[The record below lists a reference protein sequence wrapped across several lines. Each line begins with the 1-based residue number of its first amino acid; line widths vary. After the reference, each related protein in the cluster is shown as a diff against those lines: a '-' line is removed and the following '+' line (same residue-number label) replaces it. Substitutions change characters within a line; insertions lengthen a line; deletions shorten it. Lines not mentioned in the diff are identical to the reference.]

1 MKYTRKFEKRNP
13 TGRAAG
19 TGRIDSRTLA
29 RKILSAVA
37 ALSVAGQPFAA
48 LASTVTRVPG
58 ASGGE
63 IKFENGVGKIYAET
77 VKGDV
82 AVNRFDQF
90 NITAGDIANMY
101 FREQNKTN
109 WAGSLVNFVNNRID
123 VAGTVNAIKDNQ
135 IGGNL
140 YFLSASGMAVTGSGV
155 INAGSLF
162 VMTPTKSF
170 MDSMMTNG
178 VLDTDAG
185 KAMLNNITR
194 AEGAESWAVI
204 PINPSGTITV
214 LGKINAVDHVE
225 MRAAHIGIGKNISG
239 EDLKNTDGSV
249 LIAKDAMNTAAA
261 VTTGVPDFS
270 NLVNLNSSQLSAANI
285 TSLTAAKSP
294 DGGDI
299 ILTAYNDGS
308 GTEISSP
315 VFEDTINE
323 GKNTFK
329 RQDFVVSV
337 ENYGTIDA
345 AGGVDITAHAVNANA
360 DTNGQST
367 TNKSA
372 AQLASVSASVVI
384 DGAVTAKDD
393 VNVSAAAENRYV
405 DNTGLF
411 TKYAESGISFVM
423 PVVGDVA
430 YSALKTN
437 ADVTVGPSGSLTSSK
452 GNVNVSAKADT
463 LAASEASALGL
474 RYGSMFPGGNQNN
487 VPAAATVYTEAEN
500 TASVTVNGN
509 VTAKK
514 DVSIT
519 ADGKLTIDAANKMR
533 IAGNESANDIVVGVT
548 VARAD
553 NKASVTIGGTEEKK
567 KTISA
572 GGDLT
577 AQAAAES
584 DFSSA
589 VEVQTGDD
597 SALAA
602 AINVAQ
608 FSSAANLAVDNAD
621 LTAGGALTAAAENT
635 ITGDSVT
642 TENGVGLGSWASSA
656 YNVTIGKGIQDGA
669 LDGMSSWLSNAFK
682 GTKKGQDAAAEGE
695 SSLLGSFDMTEYFK
709 GGASITYSDQTHD
722 SGVTIGSGASL
733 TAGGDLAVSAAT
745 AIEDVHMT
753 ALGATRSYDDDSSTE
768 AVINA
773 SVLVSD
779 MSNSA
784 KVTVEG
790 GEGEAGATLKGG
802 KSVRVTSG
810 VTMDYNRID
819 KMVNDITE
827 AVNLLKENMDKLP
840 DDLKGDAST
849 LWANV
854 KGKYNA
860 LKEGVDALDDETL
873 LTTDEGSAGIS
884 DKISAAWDLL
894 TALNDLNSKINA
906 YEGDSVQ
913 DIKNSFNAITD
924 IVTGALGFADVNNY
938 ANFAAASSA
947 KSSSGSDM
955 TITGKNPTAGNGA
968 GSVILNTVNT
978 ASVVDV
984 GPGAAI
990 TANETAEISADS
1002 LVKDVTLGG
1011 LGTTGFNNSGG
1022 KTASVGATVNY
1033 SEFNNDTAAV
1043 VGAGTAVT
1051 AGHIDV
1057 SAANELNHVSV
1068 AGSAGMGAA
1077 NSTHT
1082 KGFTVNGMVTVVE
1095 GGSRVLALVD
1105 DGAQL
1110 TANQNPY
1117 TEDDEK
1123 RTTDG
1128 GVSITSRNDA
1138 GVVNVAAGLTIGS
1151 GTASVGAA
1159 LAIAGYDVKNTAG
1172 IDDVKSADDGDII
1185 SSGLLS
1191 GDHTA
1196 AEGNGSVSAYGL
1208 TIDAA
1213 AGGSIQSVAAG
1224 VSISKNDNSGEA
1236 GFFDNAN
1243 KFYTNTMDKIVGN
1256 QSVLNTLGD
1265 KVFGSGTS
1273 LSDVANAG
1281 EVTHGSSLD
1290 KIDMGAANNYMPSFS
1305 LAGVGSVAVN
1315 TIDAS
1320 TKAVA
1325 DHATVTIQTPKG
1337 AEKGSVNVTA
1347 RDASYVGAYA
1357 GSAAGQWKSGST
1369 ETADGRASSAA
1380 VAGAAA
1386 VNDMSNALSAVV
1398 SDSTI
1403 EEAGEV
1409 NTMALSGSQQLALG
1423 LGLTGVKS
1431 EGDSTSVGASIS
1443 VNLIDHDVEALHQD
1457 NTVTAADSVNVT
1469 AYVRD
1474 IESTGSVVLNVGLPS
1489 EGKQG
1494 AVGANI
1500 GVAMLE
1506 NNISAGIEG
1515 GSYEVEDGVQVSA
1528 LNALK
1533 NITVGASAGVTTGND
1548 KSFAVEGTG
1557 VYNEV
1562 TNETHAYIRGSE
1574 GKEASITTGAEGS
1587 VAVAANDTAVDED
1600 SVPESVLTDG
1610 LADQTGSIQE
1620 RMGDMVDLSGAKYMN
1635 ETGDSVVS
1643 GDDTITIS
1651 KGSGS
1656 SIVTVAAS
1664 ASGSNGGAGGAAVA
1678 ITKVKN
1684 DFHAEA
1690 DYADITAKD
1699 VDVSAGSDTNIV
1711 NVAAGVGGGG
1721 KLAGAASVSWN
1732 DVTNTAEA
1740 AITHSV
1746 VKAQS
1751 AAAEAV
1757 NTAHIVSVTGQLAA
1771 SGKTAVGAGIG
1782 YVGLDN
1788 STQANISDT
1797 TLEKRDSD
1805 DGITVTADAANRS
1818 SSYNIGVNVGAAGET
1833 AVNGTVAVTQT
1844 RGTSGAVMDHV
1855 TIRDAKRVSAAA
1867 ADETDILSVIG
1878 TVSAAGDVAV
1888 GAGVAYTDIGG
1899 SSTDTGKGQR
1909 VTAAIRDSAIT
1920 TAEDG
1925 GPQISV
1931 TAADKAKVTSI
1942 AIGVGGSGKVAVQG
1956 ASAATLIN
1964 KTTTAEMNNT
1974 DVDKDTNDAKN
1985 AFVSVSAVN
1994 DSTITSSADTASIS
2008 GTAAVG
2014 AGVAVNRIIQNTNAA
2029 VKGGT
2034 MHVNMAEVIAR
2045 SKPRI
2050 ENIGIGVAGS
2060 GTAAVSGSVAV
2071 NMIENNTTAHI
2082 GGANIT
2088 ADGSVGILADS
2099 DEQIANYAG
2108 QLAVSGAGGSAGIS
2122 VSVNDIRGET
2132 SATVGDADSATAIT
2146 AKGNTGFKSDTGIDV
2161 GTQIHDTLI
2170 SDDTVDMNTTI
2181 ARTEENRSGVIVDA
2195 TSTRDMKS
2203 FLVTGSAIG
2212 TGGTVAGSVN
2222 VNQIEGATTAAMT
2235 NTTVNG
2241 GADGAAVGT
2250 GADVYVTAG
2259 DYTNS
2264 SGFVGSLGAA
2274 ATGGGVGMASDT
2286 NTITRTTTA
2295 EITDSSLKTDAFDV
2309 SADSAQGISSF
2320 AVGAGLAGVGGDA
2333 AGIVTVTDLAAETRA
2348 VFKDSIASADTASV
2362 TANHTG
2368 IVNAG
2373 NATVGAGVLGVGA
2386 GLSVGVLKDNTITE
2400 VSVGDED
2407 AQAISTHLTTTGDTT
2422 ISAANTTTT
2431 NPVIS
2436 ATGAGAGG
2444 VAGATSIN
2452 NLNSTVRTN
2461 ITGADVSSG
2470 GSLTASAKN
2479 TLNVDA
2485 YMGSIGAGV
2494 FGGVGAGVTVNT
2506 IDSTVQ
2512 TNVNGSTL
2520 TANEDVSLTAEED
2533 RNIEQ
2538 TATNATLGGAA
2549 LGANI
2554 AVTTVGQKITDADT
2568 KVKVEEANKALGEN
2582 GSDASSLLANA
2593 QNALETA
2600 DVDNVEPKVD
2610 AGLGG
2615 GKDSQIT
2622 VNMSGSTVNA
2632 GETFT
2637 ASAAET
2643 DAISMTLGSGTAGAA
2658 AVSAGVGILNIHRN
2672 VAVNIGG
2679 ENAETGISAKNID
2692 IGSVIDGTADLNVY
2706 QGTGG
2711 VWGALGGTYAGL
2723 FTTGNASVMLN
2734 NAVLTADTITAHA
2747 ADTSVGNLDAWA
2759 VTAGGVAMGALITE
2773 AENNSNVSIGVSGA
2787 SVLKSEDKE
2796 DGEISLKAEKANT
2809 ITAESHQVTG
2819 GLVSGS
2825 GLSATVT
2832 DAGSTYVAIGDG
2844 NTMQAKKLTAS
2855 AADTS
2860 ALTAN
2865 VLGVGGGAL
2874 AAGALNMAS
2883 VTVGS
2888 EKNALVTEVSI
2899 GKSNV
2904 IASDDADFTAETN
2917 ISQTLD
2923 MDAVSVSGLAAGQ
2936 VNTAE
2941 TEAYS
2946 TARVTAGVNQYRGYE
2961 DGAAGDFLFSA
2972 GNTVTQNLDA
2982 SGVSV
2987 AGFFATGTNWGT
2999 TATHLTTAVDLA
3011 GTADGSRIDGLEA
3024 KATGTANVTN
3034 NVNGDG
3040 GALADVSPF
3049 AAVVKNTYESDT
3061 DVTLKGAWN
3070 AAGSLSAQALNGM
3083 DIDLMADAVRAAI
3096 IGGSGTW
3103 LHNVIDNAADVNLT
3117 DASITTGGA
3126 QSYTAENRADYT
3138 GVINGSGYGG
3148 LNVNATDFKDDIDFH
3163 AAVTMD
3169 GSTLTAEGDEGR
3181 IAASASTKGSLA
3193 TQNLLKAAGAV
3204 PVTLADS
3211 VHDIVYDNSV
3221 TVSGKSTLLTKKKD
3235 QDITLAASDNT
3246 DIVLETIADTQGG
3259 ALGAASSKVTNK
3271 LKRSNTITVGD
3282 EARMESANDVN
3293 LYAGADANG
3302 KSSGLDINVI
3312 SEAYNNTVIPL
3323 TTKPSLSNEMSQSN
3337 RVNAGGDVGSVRDI
3351 NVKAGKGTTNLIRST
3366 MEVNLYTGRNGD
3378 GYVASTLDGSLNDH
3392 PDETYENGINVTGRY
3407 AAGIHNKLGID
3418 ISGYTTTPD
3427 ETSADYGTVNYDNIK
3442 VDITE
3447 GGDWFN
3453 PDNEDPKSL
3462 LNVTTLE
3469 LENTLLGRYNELM
3482 STIKDYAPGTKEY
3495 ENLSAEI
3502 DKLIEQM
3509 KELHFVDME
3518 KNTETG
3524 EWTQTAN
3531 PAESITVQGIALP
3544 DILVSGGSIHLEGD
3558 SLTGSSNASM
3568 TANGAPE
3575 VTIRN
3580 SSDLYLEVHDVAIAG
3595 TGGEITFNSTDVSDS
3610 HKGSY
3615 LGSFTSDKTTGAQPQ
3630 LTISSTSAT
3639 SFDSN
3644 PLAQPDIGIFGDVLN
3659 PEGIITI
3666 QNTNHNIV
3674 LNDGS
3679 TVNGLN
3685 VQLLAE
3691 RGSVSQTSTTGIY
3704 NVAGDP
3710 ISQYQFNSK
3719 VAEAVQEYMN
3729 KLLLDDDKTNDSLSF
3744 DTFEEYRKWLIDSV
3758 GLTEDDLKR
3767 DDEETGYGV
3776 LAGSNVYI
3784 NAMNV
3789 NINGLVQAGYGAYST
3804 ELGEDANGRITEI
3817 INGWDGNPILD
3828 RDVLGNSAF
3837 MVNEGGRRWN
3847 AEADGGKGLW
3857 EYEVG
3862 VYYNP
3867 YTKKLLVDSVTPGG
3881 GQIYINGAVSST
3893 GNGRLMAMDG
3903 MANVDID
3910 TTAVTGDTVQG
3921 IVINEIRNRDV
3932 EGLVSITDTNK
3943 TTDSKGQK
3951 VDGLVTEY
3959 QNGRWREYEYGTA
3972 VADRPEFTDIALS
3985 LGNASYTY
3993 NPEQGLRYEYTGG
4006 YEAGETNNYSYT
4018 DYFILWGGIDYST
4031 SDEFLKKLAEK
4042 GIVTAPVSTTSS
4054 SGTEL
4059 SSGVYIGKGNTG
4071 GDNSKGWYITGSASR
4086 GEETPFGK
4094 IQEKKQWGW
4103 HKDDSEKD
4111 PDWVGKMF
4119 GYGRIVYNW
4128 VTKNTTSTSTTS
4140 SIKADNPISIGFV
4153 GGNNNDGHI
4162 SVTGTQNI
4170 ELAGSI
4176 SNAEIGGSGAGYV
4189 EISSGQGNIISADNV
4204 RIISD
4209 DVRLHAATGIDVSH
4223 VSIGDTAKVSM
4234 DTDGGNI
4241 NFDSLSGDVSLIKAV
4256 TGGTDPI
4263 DAKTGSVFVSARGS
4277 ILNGTDSGYVVKGQR
4292 IDLVSTDG
4300 SIGTKDKAL
4309 TVLGGSDLYSSDTMA
4324 SSVNAQAQGDIVLT
4338 QTGGNMRLGTI
4349 VSETGDAVLTVSNG
4363 SFVDAHPTE
4372 DSASS
4377 TAEDKIARWL
4387 EAGLIS
4393 ADDNEDSSG
4402 AAAKEAREERLAGL
4416 TNRMETLASKSEH
4429 TVTDYTEAADAFFND
4444 EGMKAAKE
4452 AYITAVTGANGDTDT
4467 INAAYADYKA
4477 AQDAYFES
4485 KGFTPAEQEV
4495 IASYAEVANS
4505 DNYGW
4510 SQNQL
4515 LYAVQDSVLNAEPG
4529 EVLTVET
4536 PNVSAKNITLNAAK
4550 GGVGVDG
4557 EAQTIAYGELNN
4569 VDNLKLLASAKAGDL
4584 TWGDDSVTIR
4594 QQQPITVQVT
4604 EETGAVNVT
4613 GRDNVYLAG
4622 VKDTQLHLND
4632 IATAGDI
4639 RLQGDA
4645 GVDVSTLKGENL
4657 TIAGGTGSIG
4667 STANDDGYVHTE
4679 MSGVVDARA
4688 DGDISIYQT
4697 AGDLRIL
4704 SAATKGAANFKADG
4718 SILMYNVPGSTA
4730 QGYINAGTELNL
4742 NAGGA
4747 VGSADTGIRVLDNGA
4762 VVNADAQNGGIYLA
4776 GTNSNH
4782 SDDGTL
4788 VLGTLTGESVNV
4800 TGEGSISLG
4809 REDNPATEPS
4819 EAVAGRISTTDGEVT
4834 LTAAKDIDLDNGRI
4848 TAADGSGTVSLTA
4861 RGGSVTQSEDA
4872 AGIHAGTVNI
4882 STTGSQILASAENV
4896 ISRFAAEGLGEGSN
4910 INGSID
4916 FVSAA
4921 ENVSVTFG
4929 DETNKGITVHDG
4941 GITVTQAHDNGGSLT
4956 ITGSATTTEAE
4967 EDTDASIAFT
4977 STGGITND
4985 GTLTSADAVTMTAK
4999 GDITQTG
5006 DVTAAD
5012 DASFTTTG
5020 GAISLG
5026 GSVTSTGGNVTAD
5039 TKDGAITVTGK
5050 AEADKDITLHSGDGA
5065 ITVTGGAEAGENFSA
5080 TTAGGDVTIGTEDG
5094 GGSVTA
5100 GTGDVTV
5107 TTGSGDVTVHGTSTA
5122 GKGFAATTGSGDI
5135 TLEGAVTTGTDDVSA
5150 STGSGDITIGGV
5162 ITSGNDVT
5170 AETEDGNITF
5180 AEAVHADKGKITADA
5195 KGTGSIRVT
5204 DNLSALGD
5212 ISLAVNNGGILF
5224 EGSKADEHEEIH
5236 ITSAS
5241 GNITV
5246 TAAGAGDIMDTNGEG
5261 ENGDWA
5267 FFTASGEGG
5276 EGGNITV
5283 RHDGTGDID
5292 LYELTAKNDAR
5303 VYAAGEGGTGGNI
5316 HIVNLNGDLVAI
5328 VTKNP
5333 DAEMRVEHMTAAS
5346 RIELTGSDI
5355 NLDTI
5360 RQREDGDG
5368 FLVLD
5373 LEASDPAQ
5381 PITSLIIRDLGSPVG
5396 TRFEQ
5401 LWLKDGFIH
5410 SSSGALH
5417 FDKLFVEDLF
5427 TAETPY
5433 MKTDVWGAPPVLD
5446 TSKDTIYWIDTSKNR
5461 PSASL
5466 DGWYDPSVDGGWM
5479 YLHFDG
5485 AAPRQDS
5492 NGHLLYGKNGSEVYS
5507 RRHSLVE
5514 WMNRFQDRDF
5524 YDGERAAETLL
5535 SYHDR
5540 YGLISGGGAAAE
5552 NADESEITVE

>member
-19 TGRIDSRTLA
+19 PGRTDSRTLA

-48 LASTVTRVPG
+48 LASTVTRVDG
-58 ASGGE
+58 TT
-63 IKFENGVGKIYAET
+63 IDFNNNVGKIYAEQM
-77 VKGDV
+77 KGDV
-82 AVNRFDQF
+82 AVNRFNQF

-101 FREQNKTN
+101 FRTESSNQ
-109 WAGSLVNFVNNRID
+109 WAGSLVNFVNSRVD
-123 VAGTVNAIKDNQ
+123 VAGTVNAIKGNQ

-162 VMTPTKSF
+162 VMTPTQDF
-170 MDSMMTNG
+170 MKDMMTNG
-178 VLDTDAG
+178 VLDTDTG

-194 AEGAESWAVI
+194 AEGAEGWAVI

-214 LGKINAVDHVE
+214 LGKINAVNHVE

-239 EDLKNTDGSV
+239 EALGDTAADGLV
-249 LIAKDAMNTAAA
+249 RDAA
-261 VTTGVPDFS
+261 VTTGVTDFS

-323 GKNTFK
+323 GKDTFK

-360 DTNGQST
+360 DTDGQST

-393 VNVSAAAENRYV
+393 VNVSAAAENRCV

-411 TKYAESGISFVM
+411 TKYAESGVSFVM

-437 ADVTVGPSGSLTSSK
+437 ADVTVGTSGSLTSSE
-452 GNVNVSAKADT
+452 GGVNVSAKADT

-509 VTAKK
+509 VTAKE

-533 IAGNESANDIVVGVT
+533 VYGDENTNDIAVGVT
-548 VARAD
+548 VARAE

-567 KTISA
+567 NTISA

-656 YNVTIGKGIQDGA
+656 YNVTIGKGMGGDMS
-669 LDGMSSWLSNAFK
+669 GMSSWLSNAFK

-695 SSLLGSFDMTEYFK
+695 GSLLGSFDMTEYLK

-745 AIEDVHMT
+745 AIDDVHMT
-753 ALGATRSYDDDSSTE
+753 ALGATSSYDDDSSTE
-768 AVINA
+768 AAINA

-790 GEGEAGATLKGG
+790 GEGEAGAKLKGG
-802 KSVRVTSG
+802 KNVRITSG

-840 DDLKGDAST
+840 DDLKDDAST

-854 KGKYNA
+854 EGKYNA

-894 TALNDLNSKINA
+894 TALNDLNSTINA

-955 TITGKNPTAGNGA
+955 TVNGKNPTAGNGA

-1082 KGFTVNGMVTVVE
+1082 TGFTVNGMVTVVE

-1123 RTTDG
+1123 KTTDG

-1172 IDDVKSADDGDII
+1172 IDDVKSADDGETL

-1191 GDHTA
+1191 GNHA
-1196 AEGNGSVSAYGL
+1196 AADGGGSVSAYGL

-1213 AGGSIQSVAAG
+1213 TGGSIQSVAAG

-1243 KFYTNTMDKIVGN
+1243 KFYTKTMDKIVGE

-1290 KIDMGAANNYMPSFS
+1290 QIDMGAANNYMPSFS
-1305 LAGVGSVAVN
+1305 MAGVGSVAVN

-1325 DHATVTIQTPKG
+1325 DHAKVTIQTPAG

-2320 AVGAGLAGVGGDA
+2320 AVGAGLAGVGGGA

-2452 NLNSTVRTN
+2452 NLNSTVLDQHHRRGRFLRRQPHRVCEEHAQRRRLHGQHRRGRFRRCGRGRHGEHHRQHRPDQRERQYAHRERRRFPHGGRRPQYRADRHKRDPRRR
-2461 ITGADVSSG
+2461 GAGRQYCRHHGRAENHGRGYQSESG
-2470 GSLTASAKN
+2470 GSQQ
-2479 TLNVDA
+2479 
-2485 YMGSIGAGV
+2485 
-2494 FGGVGAGVTVNT
+2494 
-2506 IDSTVQ
+2506 STGRKRKRCV
-2512 TNVNGSTL
+2512 
-2520 TANEDVSLTAEED
+2520 
-2533 RNIEQ
+2533 
-2538 TATNATLGGAA
+2538 
-2549 LGANI
+2549 
-2554 AVTTVGQKITDADT
+2554 
-2568 KVKVEEANKALGEN
+2568 
-2582 GSDASSLLANA
+2582 
-2593 QNALETA
+2593 
-2600 DVDNVEPKVD
+2600 
-2610 AGLGG
+2610 
-2615 GKDSQIT
+2615 
-2622 VNMSGSTVNA
+2622 
-2632 GETFT
+2632 
-2637 ASAAET
+2637 
-2643 DAISMTLGSGTAGAA
+2643 
-2658 AVSAGVGILNIHRN
+2658 VSAG
-2672 VAVNIGG
+2672 
-2679 ENAETGISAKNID
+2679 
-2692 IGSVIDGTADLNVY
+2692 
-2706 QGTGG
+2706 
-2711 VWGALGGTYAGL
+2711 
-2723 FTTGNASVMLN
+2723 
-2734 NAVLTADTITAHA
+2734 
-2747 ADTSVGNLDAWA
+2747 
-2759 VTAGGVAMGALITE
+2759 
-2773 AENNSNVSIGVSGA
+2773 
-2787 SVLKSEDKE
+2787 
-2796 DGEISLKAEKANT
+2796 
-2809 ITAESHQVTG
+2809 
-2819 GLVSGS
+2819 
-2825 GLSATVT
+2825 
-2832 DAGSTYVAIGDG
+2832 
-2844 NTMQAKKLTAS
+2844 
-2855 AADTS
+2855 
-2860 ALTAN
+2860 
-2865 VLGVGGGAL
+2865 
-2874 AAGALNMAS
+2874 
-2883 VTVGS
+2883 
-2888 EKNALVTEVSI
+2888 
-2899 GKSNV
+2899 
-2904 IASDDADFTAETN
+2904 
-2917 ISQTLD
+2917 
-2923 MDAVSVSGLAAGQ
+2923 
-2936 VNTAE
+2936 
-2941 TEAYS
+2941 
-2946 TARVTAGVNQYRGYE
+2946 
-2961 DGAAGDFLFSA
+2961 
-2972 GNTVTQNLDA
+2972 
-2982 SGVSV
+2982 
-2987 AGFFATGTNWGT
+2987 
-2999 TATHLTTAVDLA
+2999 
-3011 GTADGSRIDGLEA
+3011 
-3024 KATGTANVTN
+3024 
-3034 NVNGDG
+3034 
-3040 GALADVSPF
+3040 
-3049 AAVVKNTYESDT
+3049 
-3061 DVTLKGAWN
+3061 
-3070 AAGSLSAQALNGM
+3070 
-3083 DIDLMADAVRAAI
+3083 
-3096 IGGSGTW
+3096 
-3103 LHNVIDNAADVNLT
+3103 
-3117 DASITTGGA
+3117 
-3126 QSYTAENRADYT
+3126 
-3138 GVINGSGYGG
+3138 
-3148 LNVNATDFKDDIDFH
+3148 
-3163 AAVTMD
+3163 
-3169 GSTLTAEGDEGR
+3169 
-3181 IAASASTKGSLA
+3181 
-3193 TQNLLKAAGAV
+3193 
-3204 PVTLADS
+3204 
-3211 VHDIVYDNSV
+3211 
-3221 TVSGKSTLLTKKKD
+3221 
-3235 QDITLAASDNT
+3235 
-3246 DIVLETIADTQGG
+3246 
-3259 ALGAASSKVTNK
+3259 
-3271 LKRSNTITVGD
+3271 KR
-3282 EARMESANDVN
+3282 
-3293 LYAGADANG
+3293 
-3302 KSSGLDINVI
+3302 
-3312 SEAYNNTVIPL
+3312 
-3323 TTKPSLSNEMSQSN
+3323 
-3337 RVNAGGDVGSVRDI
+3337 
-3351 NVKAGKGTTNLIRST
+3351 
-3366 MEVNLYTGRNGD
+3366 
-3378 GYVASTLDGSLNDH
+3378 
-3392 PDETYENGINVTGRY
+3392 
-3407 AAGIHNKLGID
+3407 
-3418 ISGYTTTPD
+3418 
-3427 ETSADYGTVNYDNIK
+3427 
-3442 VDITE
+3442 
-3447 GGDWFN
+3447 
-3453 PDNEDPKSL
+3453 
-3462 LNVTTLE
+3462 
-3469 LENTLLGRYNELM
+3469 
-3482 STIKDYAPGTKEY
+3482 
-3495 ENLSAEI
+3495 
-3502 DKLIEQM
+3502 
-3509 KELHFVDME
+3509 
-3518 KNTETG
+3518 
-3524 EWTQTAN
+3524 
-3531 PAESITVQGIALP
+3531 
-3544 DILVSGGSIHLEGD
+3544 
-3558 SLTGSSNASM
+3558 
-3568 TANGAPE
+3568 
-3575 VTIRN
+3575 
-3580 SSDLYLEVHDVAIAG
+3580 
-3595 TGGEITFNSTDVSDS
+3595 
-3610 HKGSY
+3610 
-3615 LGSFTSDKTTGAQPQ
+3615 
-3630 LTISSTSAT
+3630 
-3639 SFDSN
+3639 
-3644 PLAQPDIGIFGDVLN
+3644 
-3659 PEGIITI
+3659 
-3666 QNTNHNIV
+3666 
-3674 LNDGS
+3674 
-3679 TVNGLN
+3679 
-3685 VQLLAE
+3685 AE
-3691 RGSVSQTSTTGIY
+3691 R
-3704 NVAGDP
+3704 
-3710 ISQYQFNSK
+3710 
-3719 VAEAVQEYMN
+3719 
-3729 KLLLDDDKTNDSLSF
+3729 
-3744 DTFEEYRKWLIDSV
+3744 
-3758 GLTEDDLKR
+3758 
-3767 DDEETGYGV
+3767 
-3776 LAGSNVYI
+3776 
-3784 NAMNV
+3784 
-3789 NINGLVQAGYGAYST
+3789 
-3804 ELGEDANGRITEI
+3804 
-3817 INGWDGNPILD
+3817 
-3828 RDVLGNSAF
+3828 
-3837 MVNEGGRRWN
+3837 
-3847 AEADGGKGLW
+3847 
-3857 EYEVG
+3857 
-3862 VYYNP
+3862 
-3867 YTKKLLVDSVTPGG
+3867 
-3881 GQIYINGAVSST
+3881 T
-3893 GNGRLMAMDG
+3893 GNGGCGQCRTESG
-3903 MANVDID
+3903 
-3910 TTAVTGDTVQG
+3910 
-3921 IVINEIRNRDV
+3921 RRSRRR
-3932 EGLVSITDTNK
+3932 EGFADHR
-3943 TTDSKGQK
+3943 Q
-3951 VDGLVTEY
+3951 
-3959 QNGRWREYEYGTA
+3959 YE
-3972 VADRPEFTDIALS
+3972 R
-3985 LGNASYTY
+3985 
-3993 NPEQGLRYEYTGG
+3993 Q
-4006 YEAGETNNYSYT
+4006 
-4018 DYFILWGGIDYST
+4018 
-4031 SDEFLKKLAEK
+4031 
-4042 GIVTAPVSTTSS
+4042 
-4054 SGTEL
+4054 
-4059 SSGVYIGKGNTG
+4059 
-4071 GDNSKGWYITGSASR
+4071 
-4086 GEETPFGK
+4086 
-4094 IQEKKQWGW
+4094 
-4103 HKDDSEKD
+4103 H
-4111 PDWVGKMF
+4111 
-4119 GYGRIVYNW
+4119 
-4128 VTKNTTSTSTTS
+4128 
-4140 SIKADNPISIGFV
+4140 
-4153 GGNNNDGHI
+4153 
-4162 SVTGTQNI
+4162 
-4170 ELAGSI
+4170 
-4176 SNAEIGGSGAGYV
+4176 
-4189 EISSGQGNIISADNV
+4189 
-4204 RIISD
+4204 
-4209 DVRLHAATGIDVSH
+4209 
-4223 VSIGDTAKVSM
+4223 
-4234 DTDGGNI
+4234 
-4241 NFDSLSGDVSLIKAV
+4241 
-4256 TGGTDPI
+4256 
-4263 DAKTGSVFVSARGS
+4263 
-4277 ILNGTDSGYVVKGQR
+4277 GQR
-4292 IDLVSTDG
+4292 G
-4300 SIGTKDKAL
+4300 R
-4309 TVLGGSDLYSSDTMA
+4309 DLYR
-4324 SSVNAQAQGDIVLT
+4324 VRR
-4338 QTGGNMRLGTI
+4338 GNGC
-4349 VSETGDAVLTVSNG
+4349 
-4363 SFVDAHPTE
+4363 H
-4372 DSASS
+4372 
-4377 TAEDKIARWL
+4377 
-4387 EAGLIS
+4387 
-4393 ADDNEDSSG
+4393 
-4402 AAAKEAREERLAGL
+4402 
-4416 TNRMETLASKSEH
+4416 
-4429 TVTDYTEAADAFFND
+4429 
-4444 EGMKAAKE
+4444 
-4452 AYITAVTGANGDTDT
+4452 
-4467 INAAYADYKA
+4467 
-4477 AQDAYFES
+4477 
-4485 KGFTPAEQEV
+4485 
-4495 IASYAEVANS
+4495 
-4505 DNYGW
+4505 
-4510 SQNQL
+4510 
-4515 LYAVQDSVLNAEPG
+4515 
-4529 EVLTVET
+4529 
-4536 PNVSAKNITLNAAK
+4536 
-4550 GGVGVDG
+4550 
-4557 EAQTIAYGELNN
+4557 
-4569 VDNLKLLASAKAGDL
+4569 
-4584 TWGDDSVTIR
+4584 
-4594 QQQPITVQVT
+4594 
-4604 EETGAVNVT
+4604 
-4613 GRDNVYLAG
+4613 
-4622 VKDTQLHLND
+4622 LH
-4632 IATAGDI
+4632 
-4639 RLQGDA
+4639 
-4645 GVDVSTLKGENL
+4645 
-4657 TIAGGTGSIG
+4657 
-4667 STANDDGYVHTE
+4667 
-4679 MSGVVDARA
+4679 DAR
-4688 DGDISIYQT
+4688 Q
-4697 AGDLRIL
+4697 R
-4704 SAATKGAANFKADG
+4704 
-4718 SILMYNVPGSTA
+4718 
-4730 QGYINAGTELNL
+4730 
-4742 NAGGA
+4742 
-4747 VGSADTGIRVLDNGA
+4747 
-4762 VVNADAQNGGIYLA
+4762 
-4776 GTNSNH
+4776 H
-4782 SDDGTL
+4782 
-4788 VLGTLTGESVNV
+4788 
-4800 TGEGSISLG
+4800 G
-4809 REDNPATEPS
+4809 RRS
-4819 EAVAGRISTTDGEVT
+4819 
-4834 LTAAKDIDLDNGRI
+4834 
-4848 TAADGSGTVSLTA
+4848 
-4861 RGGSVTQSEDA
+4861 
-4872 AGIHAGTVNI
+4872 
-4882 STTGSQILASAENV
+4882 
-4896 ISRFAAEGLGEGSN
+4896 
-4910 INGSID
+4910 
-4916 FVSAA
+4916 
-4921 ENVSVTFG
+4921 
-4929 DETNKGITVHDG
+4929 
-4941 GITVTQAHDNGGSLT
+4941 
-4956 ITGSATTTEAE
+4956 
-4967 EDTDASIAFT
+4967 
-4977 STGGITND
+4977 
-4985 GTLTSADAVTMTAK
+4985 
-4999 GDITQTG
+4999 
-5006 DVTAAD
+5006 
-5012 DASFTTTG
+5012 
-5020 GAISLG
+5020 
-5026 GSVTSTGGNVTAD
+5026 
-5039 TKDGAITVTGK
+5039 
-5050 AEADKDITLHSGDGA
+5050 
-5065 ITVTGGAEAGENFSA
+5065 
-5080 TTAGGDVTIGTEDG
+5080 
-5094 GGSVTA
+5094 
-5100 GTGDVTV
+5100 
-5107 TTGSGDVTVHGTSTA
+5107 
-5122 GKGFAATTGSGDI
+5122 
-5135 TLEGAVTTGTDDVSA
+5135 
-5150 STGSGDITIGGV
+5150 
-5162 ITSGNDVT
+5162 
-5170 AETEDGNITF
+5170 
-5180 AEAVHADKGKITADA
+5180 
-5195 KGTGSIRVT
+5195 
-5204 DNLSALGD
+5204 
-5212 ISLAVNNGGILF
+5212 
-5224 EGSKADEHEEIH
+5224 
-5236 ITSAS
+5236 
-5241 GNITV
+5241 
-5246 TAAGAGDIMDTNGEG
+5246 
-5261 ENGDWA
+5261 
-5267 FFTASGEGG
+5267 GG
-5276 EGGNITV
+5276 ERRRG
-5283 RHDGTGDID
+5283 
-5292 LYELTAKNDAR
+5292 
-5303 VYAAGEGGTGGNI
+5303 
-5316 HIVNLNGDLVAI
+5316 
-5328 VTKNP
+5328 
-5333 DAEMRVEHMTAAS
+5333 
-5346 RIELTGSDI
+5346 
-5355 NLDTI
+5355 
-5360 RQREDGDG
+5360 
-5368 FLVLD
+5368 
-5373 LEASDPAQ
+5373 
-5381 PITSLIIRDLGSPVG
+5381 
-5396 TRFEQ
+5396 
-5401 LWLKDGFIH
+5401 H
-5410 SSSGALH
+5410 SQ
-5417 FDKLFVEDLF
+5417 
-5427 TAETPY
+5427 Y
-5433 MKTDVWGAPPVLD
+5433 PPQCGC
-5446 TSKDTIYWIDTSKNR
+5446 KY
-5461 PSASL
+5461 
-5466 DGWYDPSVDGGWM
+5466 
-5479 YLHFDG
+5479 
-5485 AAPRQDS
+5485 
-5492 NGHLLYGKNGSEVYS
+5492 
-5507 RRHSLVE
+5507 RR
-5514 WMNRFQDRDF
+5514 
-5524 YDGERAAETLL
+5524 
-5535 SYHDR
+5535 
-5540 YGLISGGGAAAE
+5540 
-5552 NADESEITVE
+5552 